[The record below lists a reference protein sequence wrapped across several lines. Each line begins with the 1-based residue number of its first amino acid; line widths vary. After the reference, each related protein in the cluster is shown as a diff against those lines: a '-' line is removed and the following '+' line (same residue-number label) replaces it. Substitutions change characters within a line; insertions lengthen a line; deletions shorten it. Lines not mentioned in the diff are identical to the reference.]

1 MSKIRVM
8 DEILANKIAAGE
20 VVERIVSIVKELVE
34 NSIDALSDEIKIELI
49 EAGLREIKITDN
61 GIGMDSTDAHNAF
74 LRHATSKIYN
84 DDDLFNINSLGFR
97 GEALPSIA
105 SVSDVELRT
114 CYKDNEVGTYIHI
127 KGGKIIEEDN
137 SDGRIGTS
145 FKITNLFY
153 NTPARLKHLASS
165 YSELSNV
172 VDYVNKIA
180 LSYPNIKFK
189 LVNDG
194 KELLNTD
201 GSGNILKVIK
211 NIYGID
217 VTKRMVKVNGSN
229 DDYSIDGYISLPE
242 VTRSNRNHITTI
254 VNGRVVKNSTLYK
267 SINDAYS
274 NYKEDTRYP
283 VCVLIIDTDPRL
295 LDVNIHPSKLDI
307 KFSNFDELNS
317 LIKNVIGGSLR
328 DKLLIPSISVSNNN
342 SNNNLKYE
350 NLKIDIDRNNL
361 IKEDTS
367 EYKNRLSDLINFRNE
382 IDTNV
387 INELD
392 DGINNDKIDLSDSSD
407 NIDISDDN
415 ISEVVV
421 VDDKNKLPELYP
433 VGLLHGTYIVCE
445 NELGIYL
452 IDQHAAKERIN
463 YEKMSYVLSHPNG
476 NTISP
481 LVSIV
486 IELPMNEYLI
496 LKENMDIL
504 NNLGIEI
511 EEFGTNS
518 FRVISH
524 PTWFINGKEEEMVKQ
539 IIELILVKE
548 KNFSLEKFNDNL
560 AKMVS
565 CKMSIKANTYID
577 KPSMESLI
585 NDLRKCNNPYNCPHG
600 RPSIIHFSIYELEK
614 MFKRS
619 I

>member
-1 MSKIRVM
+1 MSKIKVM
-8 DEILANKIAAGE
+8 DEILSNKIAAGE

-34 NSIDALSDEIKIELI
+34 NSIDAGSDEIKIELV
-49 EAGLREIKITDN
+49 ESGLREIKITDN
-61 GIGMDSTDAHNAF
+61 GIGMDSDDAHMAF

-97 GEALPSIA
+97 GEAIPSIA

-114 CYKDNEVGTYIHI
+114 CHKDNEVGTYIHV
-127 KGGKIIEEDN
+127 KGGKILEEDL

-153 NTPARLKHLASS
+153 NTPARLKHLSS
-165 YSELSNV
+165 SNAELSHV
-172 VDYVNKIA
+172 IEYLNKIA
-180 LSYPNIKFK
+180 LSYPNIKIK

-194 KELLNTD
+194 RELLNTD
-201 GSGNILKVIK
+201 GSSNLLKVIK

-217 VTKRMVKVNGSN
+217 VTKRMIKVEGSN
-229 DDYSIDGYISLPE
+229 EDYNIYGYISLPE
-242 VTRSNRNHITTI
+242 VTRANRNHMTTI

-274 NYKEDTRYP
+274 NYKEDGRYP
-283 VCVLIIDTDPRL
+283 VCVLIIETDPSL

-307 KFSNFDELNS
+307 KFSNFDELNN
-317 LIKNVIGGSLR
+317 LIKDMINNALK
-328 DKLLIPSISVSNNN
+328 DKLLIPSISTNVNSDIVSK
-342 SNNNLKYE
+342 KYE
-350 NLKIDIDRNNL
+350 NLTIDIDRNN
-361 IKEDTS
+361 IVKEDKV
-367 EYKNRLSDLINFRNE
+367 EYKNKLEDFINFKN
-382 IDTNV
+382 
-387 INELD
+387 
-392 DGINNDKIDLSDSSD
+392 
-407 NIDISDDN
+407 DN
-415 ISEVVV
+415 ISLEVENIIEEENEVVYLE
-421 VDDKNKLPELYP
+421 DENNKLPELYP

-463 YEKMSYVLSHPNG
+463 YENISYVLSHPND

-481 LVSIV
+481 LVPIV

-496 LKENMDIL
+496 LKENIDIL
-504 NNLGIEI
+504 DKLNITI
-511 EEFGTNS
+511 EEFGTSS
-518 FRVISH
+518 FRVLSH
-524 PTWFINGKEEEMVKQ
+524 PTWFISGKEEDIVRQ

-565 CKMSIKANTYID
+565 CKMSIKANTYVD
-577 KPSMESLI
+577 KASMERLI
-585 NDLRKCNNPYNCPHG
+585 NDLRKCKNPYNCPHG

>member
-34 NSIDALSDEIKIELI
+34 NSIDAKSDEIKIELI
-49 EAGLREIKITDN
+49 ESGLREIKITDN
-61 GIGMDSTDAHNAF
+61 GIGMDNDDAHNAF

-105 SVSDVELRT
+105 AVSDVELRT

-127 KGGKIIEEDN
+127 KGGKILEEDS

-153 NTPARLKHLASS
+153 NTPARLKHLSSS
-165 YSELSNV
+165 YAELSNV

-211 NIYGID
+211 NIYGLD
-217 VTKRMVKVNGSN
+217 VTKRMIEVNGSN
-229 DDYSIDGYISLPE
+229 GDYSISGYISLPE
-242 VTRSNRNHITTI
+242 VTRSSRNHMTTI

-267 SINDAYS
+267 SINEAYS
-274 NYKEDTRYP
+274 NYKEDSRYP
-283 VCVLIIDTDPRL
+283 VCVLIIDTDPIL

-307 KFSNFDELNS
+307 KFSNFEELNS
-317 LIKNVIGGSLR
+317 LIKNIINNALK
-328 DKLLIPSISVSNNN
+328 DKMLIPSIKVNDVSVSK
-342 SNNNLKYE
+342 KYE
-350 NLKIDIDRNNL
+350 NLTIDIDRNN
-361 IKEDTS
+361 IVKDSDS
-367 EYKNRLSDLINFRNE
+367 EYKSKLEALVNFKNDNNVE
-382 IDTNV
+382 I
-387 INELD
+387 E
-392 DGINNDKIDLSDSSD
+392 KIES
-407 NIDISDDN
+407 IDEET
-415 ISEVVV
+415 SEVKVIE
-421 VDDKNKLPELYP
+421 DDSKKLPELYP

-445 NELGIYL
+445 NEQGIYL
-452 IDQHAAKERIN
+452 IDQHAAKERVN
-463 YEKMSYVLSHPNG
+463 YEKMCYILSHPND

-481 LVSIV
+481 LVPIV
-486 IELPMNEYLI
+486 IELPINEYLI

-504 NNLGIEI
+504 DKLNIQI
-511 EEFGTNS
+511 EEFGTSS
-518 FRVISH
+518 FRIISH

-565 CKMSIKANTYID
+565 CKMSIKANTYVD

-585 NDLRKCNNPYNCPHG
+585 NDLRKCHNPYNCPHG

>member
-49 EAGLREIKITDN
+49 ESGLREIKITDN

-105 SVSDVELRT
+105 AVSEVKLRT

-127 KGGKIIEEDN
+127 KGGKILDEGN

-145 FKITNLFY
+145 FEISNLFY

-172 VDYVNKIA
+172 IEYVNKIA
-180 LSYPNIKFK
+180 LSYPNIKIK

-194 KELLNTD
+194 RELLNTD

-217 VTKRMVKVNGSN
+217 VTKRMIEVKGEN
-229 DDYSIDGYISLPE
+229 DDYSIYGYISLPE
-242 VTRSNRNHITTI
+242 VTRSNRNHMTTI
-254 VNGRVVKNSTLYK
+254 VNGRVVKNSILYK
-267 SINDAYS
+267 SINEAYS
-274 NYKEDTRYP
+274 NYKEDSRYP

-307 KFSNFDELNS
+307 KFSNFDELNN
-317 LIKNVIGGSLR
+317 LVKNIIDNAIK
-328 DKLLIPSISVSNNN
+328 DKLLIPSISVSNNVT
-342 SNNNLKYE
+342 SKKYE
-350 NLKIDIDRNNL
+350 NLRIDIDRNNL
-361 IKEDTS
+361 VKENNI
-367 EYKNRLSDLINFRNE
+367 EYKNKLDNLINFNSIYE
-382 IDTNV
+382 DKNIDDVTIDVV
-387 INELD
+387 IND
-392 DGINNDKIDLSDSSD
+392 GGINDNQDDIIID
-407 NIDISDDN
+407 
-415 ISEVVV
+415 SEVKIVGE
-421 VDDKNKLPELYP
+421 DNKKLPELYP

-452 IDQHAAKERIN
+452 IDQHAAKERVN
-463 YEKMSYVLSHPNG
+463 YEKVSYELSHPSG
-476 NTISP
+476 NIITP
-481 LVSIV
+481 LVPIV

-496 LKENMDIL
+496 LKENNEIL
-504 NNLGIEI
+504 DKLNILI
-511 EEFGTNS
+511 EEFGNSS
-518 FRVISH
+518 FRVVSH
-524 PTWFINGKEEEMVKQ
+524 PTWFIKGKEEDIVRQ
-539 IIELILVKE
+539 IIELILIKE
-548 KNFSLEKFNDNL
+548 KSFSLEKFNDNL
-560 AKMVS
+560 AKMIS
-565 CKMSIKANTYID
+565 CKMSIKANTFID

-585 NDLRKCNNPYNCPHG
+585 NDLRKCMNPYNCPHG
-600 RPSIIHFSIYELEK
+600 RPSIIHFSKYELEK
-614 MFKRS
+614 MFKRR